1 MIALLYMRDLPPE
14 WKARAAEIELLVLV
28 IGAGWLLVKHAVGE
42 FLLRRAIRQARKEEE
57 QFDALWQMRQSDWS
71 RHEDR

>member
-14 WKARAAEIELLVLV
+14 WKARAAEIELLIFAL
-28 IGAGWLLVKHAVGE
+28 GMAWLIVKHAIAE
-42 FLLRRAIRQARKEEE
+42 IMLRRAIRRARKEEE
-57 QFDALWQMRQSDWS
+57 RFDALWQMRQSDWS